1 MIKKL
6 RLAEDF
12 DVNFSLFSII
22 SHEKSYK
29 LCWRINKKLQIN
41 LNRVEPL
48 TILKSGSFDRYRHF
62 NESEK
67 IEVVS
72 NRSLEG
78 YLDTQDK
85 KVNYFLKYKNFLGPK
100 LKGYEM
106 PRYRSIDLDEFSDYL
121 LLKKIFYSKS

>member
-1 MIKKL
+1 MKRKL
-6 RLAEDF
+6 RLTEGL

-48 TILKSGSFDRYRHF
+48 TILKSGSFHRYRHF
-62 NESEK
+62 NESER

-78 YLDTQDK
+78 YLDTKDK
-85 KVNYFLKYKNFLGPK
+85 KVNLYSFPFIWFIRISSKFNK
-100 LKGYEM
+100 LKVTYFKF
-106 PRYRSIDLDEFSDYL
+106 RTF
-121 LLKKIFYSKS
+121 